1 MTRRPSVTGDGVHE
15 GLSGGVC
22 SGPVQ
27 VGPAC
32 QSNSPVR
39 LFKHITVRWFSMA
52 CVMKI
57 CSFQTIGVE
66 LPRSGSAT
74 RQRTFSFVL
83 QRNGRFV
90 SRQIP
95 LPSAPRH
102 AGQLP
107 ASAGEVRSEINNAA
121 AAYVFKASQQL
132 RSLSGKCCRAEKSIF
147 FCLTASSIAYQLQN
161 HQCCFAVNAG
171 GGSNGNVAWNAR
183 CRRVDDVDPKCP
195 NDGTQGARRTI
206 TLISEWPLPGIE
218 SA

>member
-1 MTRRPSVTGDGVHE
+1 MTRRPSVTVDGVHE

-39 LFKHITVRWFSMA
+39 RFRQITVRRFLMA
-52 CVMKI
+52 WVMKI

-74 RQRTFSFVL
+74 RQRTFSSVL
-83 QRNGRFV
+83 QRKGRFV

-102 AGQLP
+102 AGQLS
-107 ASAGEVRSEINNAA
+107 ASAGELRSETDKAA
-121 AAYVFKASQQL
+121 AAYV
-132 RSLSGKCCRAEKSIF
+132 LSIERCSRVRA
-147 FCLTASSIAYQLQN
+147 
-161 HQCCFAVNAG
+161 
-171 GGSNGNVAWNAR
+171 
-183 CRRVDDVDPKCP
+183 DDPP
-195 NDGTQGARRTI
+195 FSAI
-206 TLISEWPLPGIE
+206 TNLL
-218 SA
+218 

>member
-15 GLSGGVC
+15 GLSGGAC

-27 VGPAC
+27 VGPVC
-32 QSNSPVR
+32 QSNSPLR
-39 LFKHITVRWFSMA
+39 RFKHITVRRFSMV

-57 CSFQTIGVE
+57 RSFQTIGVE

-83 QRNGRFV
+83 QRKGRFA

-107 ASAGEVRSEINNAA
+107 ASAVELRSETDTTAA
-121 AAYVFKASQQL
+121 AHV
-132 RSLSGKCCRAEKSIF
+132 LSIEGCIRVRA
-147 FCLTASSIAYQLQN
+147 
-161 HQCCFAVNAG
+161 
-171 GGSNGNVAWNAR
+171 
-183 CRRVDDVDPKCP
+183 DDPP
-195 NDGTQGARRTI
+195 FSTI
-206 TLISEWPLPGIE
+206 TNLL
-218 SA
+218 

>member
-1 MTRRPSVTGDGVHE
+1 MTRGPSVTGDGVHA
-15 GLSGGVC
+15 GLSKGVC

-39 LFKHITVRWFSMA
+39 RPRHITVRRFSMA

-57 CSFQTIGVE
+57 RSFQTIGVE

-83 QRNGRFV
+83 QRKGRFV

-107 ASAGEVRSEINNAA
+107 ASAAELRSETDTMAA
-121 AAYVFKASQQL
+121 GYV
-132 RSLSGKCCRAEKSIF
+132 LSIGRYVRVRA
-147 FCLTASSIAYQLQN
+147 
-161 HQCCFAVNAG
+161 
-171 GGSNGNVAWNAR
+171 
-183 CRRVDDVDPKCP
+183 VDSPF
-195 NDGTQGARRTI
+195 
-206 TLISEWPLPGIE
+206 
-218 SA
+218 